1 MENGEWTKG
10 KNGEKIRKRYGRD
23 MEKFLFSTSNLC

>member
-10 KNGEKIRKRYGRD
+10 KNGEKIGKRYG
-23 MEKFLFSTSNLC
+23 KFPFLN